1 MRMKILLIGPY
12 PPPHGG
18 VSVHV
23 SGIHLQLIAAGIPC
37 RVLDTGSDRLG
48 MSFGIVL
55 LRHACQGWTLH
66 LHTNGHNLKSWLVA
80 LGCGLAGQFS
90 GSCILTLHSGMAPG
104 YLGSAPRWGWRLAS
118 FVCSLY
124 TRVICVSDGIR
135 NALLPLGLRPDRTEI
150 VPACLTT
157 EHPEVSLDPSI
168 LAWIERHQPMLST
181 TLFFRPEYGF
191 DLLATVVAQLR
202 LRYPSVGC
210 VVMGSGEQR
219 EEAERRIHEMGL
231 EKNVLMLGDVNH
243 DTCLALMSASD
254 VFVRPTLEDGDS
266 ISVREALALGVP
278 VVASDIGTRPA
289 GAILFQR
296 GDVGEMLSKVELAMA
311 AKRDPKVPAAD
322 CMNRLMEIYQQ
333 VRGYSSEESLC
344 LNLK

>member
-1 MRMKILLIGPY
+1 M
-12 PPPHGG
+12 
-18 VSVHV
+18 

-37 RVLDTGSDRLG
+37 RVLDTGRDGLG
-48 MSFGIVL
+48 LGFGLVL

-80 LGCGLAGQFS
+80 LGCGLAGLSS
-90 GSCILTLHSGMAPG
+90 GGCILTLHSGMAPG
-104 YLGSAPRWGWRLAS
+104 YLHAAPGWRRRLAA
-118 FVCSLY
+118 FVCCLY
-124 TRVICVSDGIR
+124 TRVIGVSDGIR
-135 NALLPLGLRPDRTEI
+135 NALLSLGLPPHLTDM
-150 VPACLTT
+150 VPAYLMT
-157 EHPEVSLDPSI
+157 ECPEASLDPSI
-168 LAWIERHQPMLST
+168 LAWIGRHQPVLST

-191 DLLATVVAQLR
+191 DLLATAVARLS
-202 LRYPSVGC
+202 LRYPSLGC
-210 VVMGSGEQR
+210 LVMGSGEQR
-219 EEAERRIHEMGL
+219 EQAERRIHEMGL
-231 EKNVLMLGDVNH
+231 EENVLMLGDVNH

-296 GDVGEMLSKVELAMA
+296 GDIGEMLSKVELAMSS
-311 AKRDPKVPAAD
+311 KRDPGVPAAD

>member
-37 RVLDTGSDRLG
+37 RVLDTGRDRLG
-48 MSFGIVL
+48 LVFGIVL

-80 LGCGLAGQFS
+80 LGCGLAGLSS
-90 GSCILTLHSGMAPG
+90 GGGILTLHSGMAPA
-104 YLGSAPRWGWRLAS
+104 YLHAAPRWGRGLAR

-124 TRVICVSDGIR
+124 SRVICVSDGIR
-135 NALLPLGLRPDRTEI
+135 DALLSLGLTADRTEI

-157 EHPEVSLDPSI
+157 KRPEVSLDPSI
-168 LAWIERHQPMLST
+168 LAWIGKRQPLLST

-191 DLLATVVAQLR
+191 DLLATAVARLR
-202 LRYPSVGC
+202 LHYPWVGC
-210 VVMGSGEQR
+210 LVMGSGEQR
-219 EEAERRIHEMGL
+219 DQAERRIHEAGL
-231 EKNVLMLGDVNH
+231 EENVLLLGDVNH
-243 DTCLALMSASD
+243 DTCLALMSVSD
-254 VFVRPTLEDGDS
+254 VFVRPTLADGDS
-266 ISVREALALGVP
+266 TSVREALSLGVP
-278 VVASDIGTRPA
+278 VVASRIGSRPA
-289 GAILFQR
+289 GALLFQP
-296 GDVGEMLSKVELAMA
+296 GDAEELLTKVELAMA
-311 AKRDPKVPAAD
+311 MPRDGAVPAAD
-322 CMNRLMEIYQQ
+322 CMDGLMEIYQQ
-333 VRGYSSEESLC
+333 VTGHSPEGGLC